1 MVIVRMI
8 KGSFTTPVYTGRL
21 VPRITGAP
29 MAAPDLDQLRGMM
42 DQAQRSL
49 RTLQEARE
57 RVEEVTGEAAS
68 ADGLI
73 SATCRGHGTVTGL
86 VLDPR
91 AMRRDRETLSRDVTA
106 VLQAAQR
113 DAELQAGAIV
123 GQALDDTAD
132 LPEPPDASAVL
143 DRVEQAARDILGA

>member
-1 MVIVRMI
+1 
-8 KGSFTTPVYTGRL
+8 
-21 VPRITGAP
+21 